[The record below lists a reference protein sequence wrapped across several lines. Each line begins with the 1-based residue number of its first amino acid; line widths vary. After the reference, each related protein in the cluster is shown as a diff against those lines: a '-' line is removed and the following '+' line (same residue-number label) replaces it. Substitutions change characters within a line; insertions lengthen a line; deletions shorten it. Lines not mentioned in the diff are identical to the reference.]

1 MDELIS
7 NNELLIYSIARKF
20 YNVEMEDL
28 YQAGCLGL
36 IKAYNNYQDE
46 SVPFGTYAYK
56 YIFGEMYELTVKS
69 RNIKLSKDCLRIY
82 KNINKA
88 RSYITQEL
96 GREATLEDIC
106 AYLEID
112 IKDAEYVMHVC
123 DDMFS
128 LDDEL
133 AHMEIG
139 VEGVNDD
146 AILFDLSLETLD
158 PLSSAVMRY
167 RYQCDLTQK
176 ETADIL
182 GISQVNVSRI
192 ENKSKQKILEYISA

>member
-7 NNELLIYSIARKF
+7 EHQLLIYSIARKF
-20 YNVEMEDL
+20 YNVEIEDL

-36 IKAYNNYQDE
+36 IKAYNNYQDT
-46 SVPFGTYAYK
+46 SVPFSSYAYK
-56 YIFGEMYELTVKS
+56 YIFGEMYDLTMKS
-69 RNIKLSKDCLRIY
+69 RNIKLNKSCLRIY
-82 KNINKA
+82 KNVSKA

-96 GREATLEDIC
+96 GKEASLEDIC

-112 IKDAEYVMHVC
+112 ISEAEYVMQVC
-123 DDMFS
+123 EDMFS

-133 AHMEIG
+133 ANIQVG
-139 VEGVNDD
+139 VEEFRDE
-146 AILFDLSLETLD
+146 AILLSESLDTLD
-158 PLSSAVMRY
+158 PLSSAVMKY

-176 ETADIL
+176 EVAHIL

-192 ENKSKQKILEYISA
+192 ENKSKQKILEYISS

>member
-7 NNELLIYSIARKF
+7 ENELLIHSIARKF
-20 YNVEMEDL
+20 YNVEKEDL

-36 IKAYNNYQDE
+36 IKAYNNYQDT
-46 SVPFGTYAYK
+46 SVPFSSYAYK
-56 YIFGEMYELTVKS
+56 YIFGEMYELTIKS
-69 RNIKLSKDCLRIY
+69 RNIKLNKDCLKIY

-88 RSYITQEL
+88 RSYITQVL

-112 IKDAEYVMHVC
+112 VNEAEYVMRMAE
-123 DDMFS
+123 DMFS
-128 LDDEL
+128 LDDEM
-133 AHMEIG
+133 ASIQIG

-146 AILFDLSLETLD
+146 LILLSDSLDTLD
-158 PLSSAVMRY
+158 PLSSAVIKY
-167 RYQCDLTQK
+167 RYQCDMTQK
-176 ETADIL
+176 EVADIL

-192 ENKSKQKILEYISA
+192 ELKSKKKILEYISL